1 MKKTQRLATQ
11 LFVAIASLVAV
22 AGAQAQSGGKTA
34 PATSGYSMYAPGGSY
49 IGLAAGE
56 SDFSLGNGTGLY
68 GSDNKDTSYSIRA
81 GSYFNSNLGM
91 EIGYTDFGRVNRA
104 GGSTKADG
112 FNVSL
117 IGKLPVSP
125 SFNVL
130 GKIGTTYG
138 RTDVSSGFGSGVA
151 SGSKSGWGLA
161 LGLGAEYAF
170 TPQWSAVLQ
179 YETHDMKFAG
189 SDNHRVNTT
198 NLGVRYNF

>member
-1 MKKTQRLATQ
+1 MKKTQRLAAQ
-11 LFVAIASLVAV
+11 LFIAVASLAAV
-22 AGAQAQSGGKTA
+22 AGAHAQASSK
-34 PATSGYSMYAPGGSY
+34 SMYAPGGSY

-56 SDFSLGNGTGLY
+56 SDFSLGNGTGLF

-81 GSYFNSNLGM
+81 GGYFTSNLGM
-91 EIGYTDFGRVNRA
+91 EIGYTDFGSVSRA

-125 SFNVL
+125 SFNLL

-138 RTDVSSGFGSGVA
+138 RTDVSARVGSGVA
-151 SGSKSGWGLA
+151 SGSESGWGLA
-161 LGLGAEYAF
+161 MGLGAEYMI

-189 SDNHRVNTT
+189 SDNQRVNTT